1 MNETTKKTTIAVI
14 LNLLLPGS
22 GYIYLKAKNRMWIA
36 IPLLLL
42 AIYNIGYICFVLYTG
57 GAYPYDRNLS
67 PFTQTGMVHISVY
80 NWFVFF
86 VISIDTWD
94 VARKLHLKGQDK
106 KTKRATLAVPK
117 A

>member
-22 GYIYLKAKNRMWIA
+22 GYIYLKAKNRLWIA

-42 AIYNIGYICFVLYTG
+42 AIYNIGYICFVFYTG
-57 GAYPYDRNLS
+57 GEYPYDRNLS

-94 VARKLHLKGQDK
+94 VARKLHLKGRDK
-106 KTKRATLAVPK
+106 KTKRATSAVHK

>member
-1 MNETTKKTTIAVI
+1 MSETTKKTTIAVI

-22 GYIYLKAKNRMWIA
+22 GYFYLKAKSRIWIA

-42 AIYNIGYICFVLYTG
+42 AIYNIGYICFVFYTG
-57 GAYPYDRNLS
+57 SDYPYDRNLS
-67 PFTQTGMVHISVY
+67 PFRQIGIVHISVY

-94 VARKLHLKGQDK
+94 VARKLHVKGQDK
-106 KTKRATLAVPK
+106 KTKRAPAVHK
-117 A
+117 V